1 MKKWILA
8 HRGEWSQDVPAN
20 SAASLND
27 AILHG
32 FGIETDIRDQNSEL
46 VISHDP
52 CTDKEYERFGQF
64 LSQDSRIAINVKS
77 DGLLTKLEPMRSL
90 IIDSKSFV
98 FDCSFPELLR
108 FKRAGIPHAIRISEF
123 ERELF
128 WEPNYIWLD
137 AFESDWWLEDAATL
151 KIIEKIPTVIVSPEL
166 HRRDFRKVWDKA
178 LMLRSSGSEISVCT
192 DFPNELAAAAGIK

>member
-8 HRGEWSQDVPAN
+8 HRGEWNQDVPAN
-20 SAASLND
+20 SAASLSD

-32 FGIETDIRDQNSEL
+32 FGIETDIRDKGSDL

-52 CTDKEYERFGQF
+52 CTDKKYERFEQF
-64 LSQDSRIAINVKS
+64 LSQDSRIAINIKS

-90 IIDSKSFV
+90 ITESKSFV

-123 ERELF
+123 ERELY

-137 AFESDWWLEDAATL
+137 AFESDWWLEDATTL
-151 KIIEKIPTVIVSPEL
+151 KMIEDIPTVIVSPEL
-166 HRRDFRKVWDKA
+166 HKRDFAKVWNKA
-178 LMLRSSGSEISVCT
+178 LILRSSGLDISVCT
-192 DFPNELAAAAGIK
+192 DFPNELASAAGIK

>member
-8 HRGEWSQDVPAN
+8 HRGEWDQEVPAN
-20 SAASLND
+20 SAASLRD

-32 FGIETDIRDQNSEL
+32 FGIETDIRDQNSEI

-52 CTDKEYERFGQF
+52 CTEKKYERFEQF
-64 LSQDSRIAINVKS
+64 LTQESRIAINIKS
-77 DGLLTKLEPMRSL
+77 DGLVPMLEPMRNL
-90 IIDSKSFV
+90 ITSSKSFV
-98 FDCSFPELLR
+98 FDCSFPELLK

-123 ERELF
+123 ERELY

-151 KIIEKIPTVIVSPEL
+151 RMIEKIPTVIVSPEL
-166 HRRDFRKVWDKA
+166 HKRDFSKVWNKV
-178 LMLRSSGSEISVCT
+178 LMLRSSGLEISVCT
-192 DFPNELAAAAGIK
+192 DFPNELARAAGLK